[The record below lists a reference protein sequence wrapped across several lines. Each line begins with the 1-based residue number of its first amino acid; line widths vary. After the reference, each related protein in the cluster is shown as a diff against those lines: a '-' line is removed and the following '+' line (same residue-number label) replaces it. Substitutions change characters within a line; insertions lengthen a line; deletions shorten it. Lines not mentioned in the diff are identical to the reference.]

1 MDRNTL
7 TGRLIPVVLLVASG
21 SVSAAEVSPQPSAAQ
36 TMRSAPASAPTV
48 TVRQLRDF
56 VGHSPSSAAAT
67 ITLTSEEREHLNKEA
82 ATAAS
87 GKPFKVGAVKG
98 IDIDVDLKPIDVG
111 AMSDRTYSFANGMVR
126 RTDGELHWSIRLDAA
141 DSAGTRL
148 RLENIRLPEGAK
160 IHVYND
166 AGDLHSYS
174 SIGESLW
181 THSFTGEQLY
191 LQVEVAEADSDDVRF
206 TIASAMLRHPL
217 PRELCPGN
225 APCVEDASC
234 FNPIDWPE
242 IDKARKAVAYINF
255 IDDGWGYSCSGGLL
269 ADTDPETTIPY
280 FLTADHCV
288 GNPDV
293 AATVEAWFDYRT
305 PGCHSGCQ
313 PVPPGT
319 FSTLGATLIRN
330 SAVDDHSLLVLD
342 EPPPEDAWYLG
353 WTSTPVAWSD
363 GATLFRLSHP
373 QGSPQ
378 AFSTHRVDAGTDPTE
393 YCGVT
398 TMPRGAYIFSR
409 NAMGATEPGS
419 SGAPVLTASG
429 QVVGQLFG
437 ICGYNIGDACDSARN
452 VIADG
457 AFANY
462 FHRLKPWLD
471 PDENSLPLSVQ
482 KVGGGNGRVTATEI
496 RMSDEA
502 TQALT
507 PTPPDGP
514 VQSQPEWPWQARLS
528 ISTWRLNGD
537 WTCGGSVVH
546 PNWILTAAHC
556 VVDDIGDGRF
566 TTVAASTV
574 EVRTG
579 SSRPDCGGQVSRV
592 KRIVKH
598 PAFDPVT
605 GNNDIALLELK
616 TPVWAEPIRPVTC
629 EREEEL
635 ACIRTRS
642 RITGWGTEEMCETSG
657 YPMTVLKSQEAVIES
672 PNDCRREYEGTGRN
686 IRITSNMI
694 CASSTPRNG
703 ACQLE
708 DGSPLVVSNQR
719 GGYVQAGIASWSR
732 PNRPNLI
739 NRMADPNDYTDRIN
753 DCGSAP
759 RHAVY
764 TRLANYVD
772 WMETTTGM
780 DFSSDVGP
788 GVIDCGGVCVG
799 QYAKDTRVT
808 LEARPD
814 HGSFFDGWQG
824 ACSGKDSICEVSMS
838 QAQSVKALFRPMQP
852 RSLCATCS
860 R

>member
-7 TGRLIPVVLLVASG
+7 TGRLLPIVLLVATG
-21 SVSAAEVSPQPSAAQ
+21 AVSATEVLPQQSAVNQAP
-36 TMRSAPASAPTV
+36 SAPASMPGV
-48 TVRQLRDF
+48 TAQQLTSR
-56 VGHSPSSAAAT
+56 VGRNPSSAAT
-67 ITLTSEEREHLNKEA
+67 TLTLTTEEREQLDEE
-82 ATAAS
+82 ATAAGAS
-87 GKPFKVGAVKG
+87 GKPFKVGAVKPVAIN
-98 IDIDVDLKPIDVG
+98 IDLRPIDVM
-111 AMSDRTYSFANGMVR
+111 AMGDQTYSFADGLVR
-126 RTDGELHWSIRLDAA
+126 RTEGELHWTIRLDTT

-148 RLENIRLPEGAK
+148 LLDNIQLPDGAK

-174 SIGESLW
+174 NVGERLW

-206 TIASAMLRHPL
+206 SIASAMLRHPL
-217 PRELCPGN
+217 PRELCPNN

-234 FNPIDWPE
+234 FNLTDWPE

-255 IDDGWGYSCSGGLL
+255 IDDGWGYACSGGLL
-269 ADTDPETTIPY
+269 ADTDPDTIIPY
-280 FLTADHCV
+280 FLTANHCV
-288 GNPDV
+288 SNPDV

-305 PGCHSGCQ
+305 PQCHSVCQ

-319 FSTLGATLIRN
+319 FSTLGATLIQH

-342 EPPPEDAWYLG
+342 EQPPEDAWYLG

-378 AFSTHRVDAGTDPTE
+378 AFSTQRVDAGTDPTQ

-398 TMPRGAYIFSR
+398 SMPRGAYIFSR
-409 NAMGATEPGS
+409 NAIGATEPGS
-419 SGAPVLTASG
+419 SGAPVMTASG

-437 ICGYNIGDACDSARN
+437 ICGYNIGDVCDSVSN

-462 FHRLKPWLD
+462 FHRLSPWLD
-471 PDENSLPLSVQ
+471 PNENSLPLSVQ
-482 KVGGGNGRVTATEI
+482 KVGGGDGRVTATDI
-496 RMSDEA
+496 QMSDEA
-502 TQALT
+502 EQEAA
-507 PTPPDGP
+507 PAPPAGP

-528 ISTWRLNGD
+528 VSTWRLNGD

-556 VVDDIGDGRF
+556 VVDDVDERF
-566 TTVAASTV
+566 TTVAASTI

-579 SSRPDCGGQVSRV
+579 SSRPDCGGQVSKV
-592 KRIVKH
+592 KRVVKH
-598 PAFDPVT
+598 PEFDPFT

-616 TPVWAEPIRPVTC
+616 SPVWAEPIRPVTC
-629 EREEEL
+629 EREELL
-635 ACIRTRS
+635 ACINTRGA
-642 RITGWGTEEMCETSG
+642 ITGWDAEEMCG
-657 YPMTVLKSQEAVIES
+657 YTVTVLDGQEATIVNPSE
-672 PNDCRREYEGTGRN
+672 CRTAYGQDS
-686 IRITSNMI
+686 ITNNML
-694 CASSTPRNG
+694 CASSTPSNG
-703 ACQLE
+703 ACQLQ
-708 DGSPLVVSNQR
+708 DGSPLAVSNQR
-719 GGYVQAGIASWSR
+719 GGYVQAGIVSR
-732 PNRPNLI
+732 SNPNTGLI
-739 NRMADPNDYTDRIN
+739 NRNADGDRVN
-753 DCGSAP
+753 SCTSVP
-759 RHAVY
+759 TQAVY

-799 QYAKDTRVT
+799 QYAKDSRVT
-808 LEARPD
+808 LTALPD
-814 HGSFFDGWQG
+814 YGSFFDGWQG
-824 ACSGKDSICEVSMS
+824 ACSSKDSTCEVSMT
-838 QAQSVKALFRPMQP
+838 QAQNVKALFRPMQP
-852 RSLCATCS
+852 RSLCAACTP
-860 R
+860 